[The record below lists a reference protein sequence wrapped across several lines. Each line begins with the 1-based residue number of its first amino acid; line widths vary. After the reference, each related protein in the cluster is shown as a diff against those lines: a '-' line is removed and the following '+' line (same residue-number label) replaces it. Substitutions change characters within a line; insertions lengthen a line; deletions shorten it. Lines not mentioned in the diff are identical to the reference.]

1 MRERVRESERE
12 RERERKKTRAYFQ
25 QIFAKLALLNY
36 WKCNFPMSL
45 SVCWLVP
52 SSSAGPSV
60 CHKDRWLHFHGPS
73 RITCNHRLTAA
84 HAAKVSSAKLR
95 HVIAAR
101 RVVTLQ
107 IIIIIP
113 AQPCKH
119 LLKKYRVFI
128 KYCVFLEDFKIFRTL
143 FSLGVSVCTHT
154 RQVEHQRCSRTGRV

>member
-1 MRERVRESERE
+1 
-12 RERERKKTRAYFQ
+12 
-25 QIFAKLALLNY
+25 
-36 WKCNFPMSL
+36 MSL

-143 FSLGVSVCTHT
+143 FSLGGVSVCTHT
-154 RQVEHQRCSRTGRV
+154 RQVEHQRCSRTFRVQKNPKILRKTQYLMNTLHHIRETYTQTNI